1 MKRIFSFFAATL
13 FVGSVMA
20 EPYTLTFGYYDD
32 PGKDK
37 GQAETEL
44 AGLFDEA
51 SMAFVNTEA
60 EFAIEKVYLGRKYED
75 ASGDSIFSN
84 LKFGTSSAAGTLKFA
99 LKDMNVDSVIFR
111 AAQYGDTEG
120 TDGFTVNGTEFKLS
134 AGNKVFENVKYVPE
148 GEISA
153 LEIKQVKASKGRFYL
168 TSITVY
174 PKGGEVTPPEVLT
187 KPATA
192 PVAPAEEEANV
203 MAVYCNHYAKN
214 NANFGISG
222 WAGAYETLDI
232 EGTKIAYW
240 AGFTWE
246 CIIDPAH
253 IDDAHDFSAF
263 KNLHV
268 DVWAPAAAKI
278 KLSAEAVAGGDYKDG
293 PVIELS
299 AGWNSVDLALNEW
312 PGGYDFKNLK
322 CFAMDGYKTPADE
335 SFEGNP
341 LAIANLYFF
350 GADAPVVPEEG
361 KAVYQWSSAEAEQ
374 VGATVLG
381 AAGVE
386 ISTVK
391 IHENNDEVPAIKF
404 GNSYKYEDGKYIA
417 IKPVE
422 GGFKAG
428 DELQIAVCIN
438 VNDESKEAQAAVYA
452 ADGVTELFLSE
463 KAVNARFVAADP
475 AVEKYVLEADQDSLL
490 IGRKGGTGLF
500 VISLKVVRSGEEPP
514 VVGPAKPETAPA
526 VPAHAAE
533 DVLAINCAT
542 YENNLNWYPQWWGG
556 SNVAWQNLEF
566 DKTIVYYTPQIAF
579 DGIFNAET
587 SPVDASA
594 YKKFHFDVWVP
605 QASHITISFEGA
617 AGYKQGVDF
626 RLNEGW
632 NTVDADPAWWS
643 DRSPYDWKDVK
654 FVIFSDYKLADSE
667 NLDECTPAGD
677 KPFAFANFYFWKD
690 PAPKSIPAE
699 APAAPTLAEEHVQAL
714 FSTTYQTNTFAFAPT
729 SWGSQWIDYEYENGQ
744 HIWYSDAFAWD
755 GFGGTEDSYAVRE
768 DLDMMH
774 ADVYVTVDSKLKFT
788 FEAAG
793 GRWKDG
799 LAVDLKANQW
809 NSVTIDLLNAPFDS
823 YDFTDMHYLILEG
836 FVKAEDGTSAEGT
849 PVAIANVYFYPSIYE
864 GVENVDAT
872 KVAVKRIVDGQ
883 VVIEKNGKR
892 YNVLGKE
899 L

>member
-1 MKRIFSFFAATL
+1 MKRIFSFLAAIL
-13 FVGSVMA
+13 FVGSIFAADATIAKGEANSYDDVTINGQAAIKLGTSKAGGDMTVTVGA
-20 EPYTLTFGYYDD
+20 GAQTLTLHVVAWNKEG
-32 PGKDK
+32 GE
-37 GQAETEL
+37 AML
-44 AGLFDEA
+44 A
-51 SMAFVNTEA
+51 
-60 EFAIEKVYLGRKYED
+60 I
-75 ASGDSIFSN
+75 
-84 LKFGTSSAAGTLKFA
+84 AA
-99 LKDMNVDSVIFR
+99 
-111 AAQYGDTEG
+111 
-120 TDGFTVNGTEFKLS
+120 
-134 AGNKVFENVKYVPE
+134 PE
-148 GEISA
+148 GVTVAPASLA
-153 LEIKQVKASKGRFYL
+153 LVANTDIAGSNKEFTIANEDDYKFDIALTGVEEETVLTL
-168 TSITVY
+168 TSVKRCIVWGATY
-174 PKGGEVTPPEVLT
+174 STEGGEVVPPDVLT
-187 KPATA
+187 KQPETA
-192 PVAPAEEEANV
+192 PVAPAEDEANV

-253 IDDAHDFSAF
+253 TDDAHDFSAF

-268 DVWAPAAAKI
+268 DLWAPAAAKI

-350 GADAPVVPEEG
+350 GADAPVVPEDG

-417 IKPVE
+417 IKPAE

-428 DELQIAVCIN
+428 DELQIAICFN
-438 VNDESKEAQAAVYA
+438 NADDTKEAQADVYA

-463 KAVNARFVAADP
+463 KAINGRTSAADP

-490 IGRKGGTGLF
+490 IGRKGNTGLF
-500 VISLKVVRSGEEPP
+500 VISLKVVRSGEEP

-579 DGIFNAET
+579 DGITNAANA
-587 SPVDASA
+587 PVDASA

-605 QASHITISFEGA
+605 QASHITITFEGA

-643 DRSPYDWKDVK
+643 DRTPYDWKDVK

-729 SWGSQWIDYEYENGQ
+729 SWGSQWIDYAYENGQ

-793 GRWKDG
+793 GRWKNG

-849 PVAIANVYFYPSIYE
+849 PVAIANAYFYSSIYE